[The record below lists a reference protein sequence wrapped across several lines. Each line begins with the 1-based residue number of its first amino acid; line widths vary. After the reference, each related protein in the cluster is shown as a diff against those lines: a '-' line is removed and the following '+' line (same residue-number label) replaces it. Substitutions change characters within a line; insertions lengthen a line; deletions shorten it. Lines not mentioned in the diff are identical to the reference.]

1 MTSIISAKD
10 IDRLKWDALVEQYDG
25 PGQFFHYSWYLDA
38 ICPNWTAVVQNDY
51 EVIFPMVSSSKFG
64 LSFFTQPLFSREF
77 NIIGANPTFE
87 YKKECYDHLMRH
99 RLVFFGSST
108 DFNLTNLKSSNRNYQ
123 RIELGKK
130 YDVLYGNY
138 SQNIKRTLK
147 KSIEFKLEIR
157 NYFDPVTL
165 IELFRNEKGAEF
177 RHLGQK
183 EYDFIQQLMING
195 NKVKYDYQIN
205 AYAEGELVASSF
217 YFVSK
222 DAILFLKGAV
232 TEKGKLMGAMVC
244 LHDYVLQ
251 VFCETHRYFDF
262 GGSNMKGLREFN
274 MKFGAIDMNYLL
286 LSSNRMPW
294 PFKSLFD
301 KKYKHNA

>member
-1 MTSIISAKD
+1 M
-10 IDRLKWDALVEQYDG
+10 
-25 PGQFFHYSWYLDA
+25 
-38 ICPNWTAVVQNDY
+38 
-51 EVIFPMVSSSKFG
+51 
-64 LSFFTQPLFSREF
+64 
-77 NIIGANPTFE
+77 
-87 YKKECYDHLMRH
+87 
-99 RLVFFGSST
+99 
-108 DFNLTNLKSSNRNYQ
+108 
-123 RIELGKK
+123 
-130 YDVLYGNY
+130 
-138 SQNIKRTLK
+138 K

-157 NYFDPVTL
+157 NNFDPVTL

-251 VFCETHRYFDF
+251 VFCETQR
-262 GGSNMKGLREFN
+262 NMKGLREFN